1 MRVSAPNG
9 PPLAVAVPTS
19 RSEPRGLDRM
29 RRPQRQEIWIVLK
42 EAVANWER
50 HGATT
55 QSGALAFYFLT
66 ALAPILILVIA
77 FSGMFFGREAAQ
89 GKVQQELALYVGAET
104 AGVVQEIVKAS
115 ARPDAGWT
123 TALIGLVTLV
133 VTATGALTQLQD
145 ALNTVWEVLPK
156 PKMWLRRMFKKRLL
170 CLGLIVG
177 AGGLV
182 LLSLAASAAVA
193 TIQNVLEARFEVG
206 LSTLLGWADVLLSW
220 LLMTVLLAMIYRILP
235 DVALSWREVAWG
247 SILTAGLF
255 LLGKYGIGLYLGKTG
270 ATSTYG
276 AAGSVVAVLLWIYYS
291 SLIFLFGAEVTRVQS
306 RRYREGRAPAEPGA
320 VRVRKVEIPLS
331 APK

>member
-1 MRVSAPNG
+1 
-9 PPLAVAVPTS
+9 
-19 RSEPRGLDRM
+19 M
-29 RRPQRQEIWIVLK
+29 RRPQRQEIWAVLK

-77 FSGMFFGREAAQ
+77 FSGLFYGREAVQ
-89 GKVQQELALYVGAET
+89 GQVQRELARYVGAET

-115 ARPDAGWT
+115 ARPDAGWI
-123 TALIGLVTLV
+123 TAIIGMVTLV
-133 VTATGALTQLQD
+133 VTSTGAFAQLQD
-145 ALNTVWEVLPK
+145 ALNTVWEVVPK
-156 PKMWLRRMFKKRLL
+156 PKFFLRRLLRKRLL
-170 CLGLIVG
+170 CLVLIVG
-177 AGGLV
+177 AGVLV
-182 LLSLAASAAVA
+182 LLSLAASAGVAAVQSA
-193 TIQNVLEARFEVG
+193 LEARLEFG
-206 LSTLLGWADVLLSW
+206 TSTLLGWVDVLLSW

-235 DVALSWREVAWG
+235 DVELSWLEVTWG

-276 AAGSVVAVLLWIYYS
+276 AAGSLVAILLWIYYS
-291 SLIFLFGAEVTRVQS
+291 SLIFLFGAEVTRVYS

-320 VRVRKVEIPLS
+320 VRIRTVKIPLGAS
-331 APK
+331 K